1 MTSKLIP
8 ALSGSQ
14 GPGDIMIPSGSRSS
28 ASLAV
33 ILSLRTTLHQHLTGP
48 KNATGYR

>member
-14 GPGDIMIPSGSRSS
+14 GPGDIMIPSGSSSS

-33 ILSLRTTLHQHLTGP
+33 ILSLRTTRTVSYTHLRAHET
-48 KNATGYR
+48 